1 MKTKPR
7 LLSVSLAAVL
17 SVSLLAVQPA
27 SALTVFDPSNFV
39 QNTLTAVRTL
49 EQINNQI
56 NQLQNE
62 AQMLMNQA
70 RNPANLDFNIVNR
83 LRSTL
88 ATTERLIAE
97 ARGLAYDV
105 QSMDAT
111 FARLYPEQYAATIS
125 GDRMA
130 QDARERWQNT
140 LNGLHT
146 AMRMQAQVSQNLAQ
160 DESALADLVSQS
172 QSATGALQAMQA
184 TNQLLALQAKQSIRR
199 SSSRSRKT
207 GPLHWNWRGKRRLWS
222 APAKCGGAFWAPA
235 RRTRR
240 SPSTSITTDRRRPCD
255 ALPS

>member
-27 SALTVFDPSNFV
+27 SAITVFDPSNFV

-49 EQINNQI
+49 EQLNNQI

-70 RNPANLDFNIVNR
+70 RNLAKLDFNIVNR

-97 ARGLAYDV
+97 AQGLAFDV
-105 QSMDAT
+105 TNMDRE
-111 FARLYPEQYAATIS
+111 FARLYPEQYAATVS

-130 QDARERWQNT
+130 QDARERWKNT
-140 LNGLHT
+140 LDGLHT

-160 DESALADLVSQS
+160 DEGALADLVSQS
-172 QSATGALQAMQA
+172 QSATGALQAMQV
-184 TNQLLALQAKQSIRR
+184 TNQLLALQAKQSIQSQQLQITQDRAT
-199 SSSRSRKT
+199 S
-207 GPLHWNWRGKRRLWS
+207 LEL
-222 APAKCGGAFWAPA
+222 A
-235 RRTRR
+235 RQAAATERAREV
-240 SPSTSITTDRRRPCD
+240 RRRFLGTGTPYTPQRVD
-255 ALPS
+255 FYGN